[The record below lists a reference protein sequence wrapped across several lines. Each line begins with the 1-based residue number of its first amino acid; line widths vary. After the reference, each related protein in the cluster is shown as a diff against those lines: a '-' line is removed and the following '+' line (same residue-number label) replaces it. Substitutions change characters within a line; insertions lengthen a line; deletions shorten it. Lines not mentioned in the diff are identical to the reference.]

1 MSSFYAA
8 EKWKERLIIRK
19 SHNTEIA
26 VSVNDVFLQE
36 SHNVWFLVSH
46 LIPWTQDEQLRGGP
60 DEAVE
65 AQDWDLKHSSFTG
78 VSEKIPVQERKN
90 FRLLAVTG
98 RGKEG
103 NPLKIF
109 LVQLKSDLHFN
120 ITNL

>member
-1 MSSFYAA
+1 MSVDA
-8 EKWKERLIIRK
+8 I
-19 SHNTEIA
+19 
-26 VSVNDVFLQE
+26 FLQE

-46 LIPWTQDEQLRGGP
+46 LIPWTQDEQSRGGP

-65 AQDWDLKHSSFTG
+65 VQGWDLKHSSFTEL
-78 VSEKIPVQERKN
+78 SEKIRVQECKN

-120 ITNL
+120 ITNLSLPPYV